1 MMGGIREGVVA
12 LQIKVLLASASLI
25 LAAPITSAQVLE
37 TDRSGVYSVPF
48 DEIRGVHTYAEM
60 VRSARRSVV
69 RINTLRASESGSE
82 RRSASVGNGTG
93 IVVDAP
99 AGLILTNHH
108 VIENADFIFIES
120 LEGGQIEA
128 RLLGFDTATDLAL
141 IQADL
146 PGVETATFGDSALV
160 ETGDLVF
167 AIGYPRGLD
176 QTLSMGVVSGAGRQ
190 GFRNTSTDNIGVDDF
205 LQTDAAIN
213 PGNSGGPLV
222 DSAGRV
228 IGVNTFIISANR
240 QSTGLSFAVPSRV
253 AMTVVQQLREHGRM
267 RRTWLGIFG
276 ENLERNSQAAR
287 NAGVDT
293 GVKVT
298 AIEPGSPASVAGLLA
313 GDIIV
318 GAGTVRIDGLRD
330 LFNFWLLAE
339 PERAYPIFIRRST
352 DALRLSLF
360 PVPIEQSGRATAAS
374 GLSLLGAQFADT
386 PVSLT
391 GTGPRGARVAALE
404 PGGSSTR
411 RGLQIGDVVV
421 EANASPVDSAEALK
435 SIADR
440 AEGGILVLRVRRNGA
455 EVVLLISTASA
466 SARRN

>member
-1 MMGGIREGVVA
+1 MHF
-12 LQIKVLLASASLI
+12 KVLIASTIGS
-25 LAAPITSAQVLE
+25 AAAAIASAQVME
-37 TDRSGVYSVPF
+37 TDRSGAYSAPF

-69 RINTLRASESGSE
+69 RINTLRTAETGSE
-82 RRSASVGNGTG
+82 GRSASVGNGTG
-93 IVVDAP
+93 IVVDAQ

-108 VIENADFIFIES
+108 VVENADLIFVES
-120 LEGGQIEA
+120 PQGGQIEA
-128 RLLGFDTATDLAL
+128 RLRGFDSATDLAL
-141 IQADL
+141 IEAAV
-146 PGVETATFGDSALV
+146 PGVDSAIFGDSAQV

-190 GFRNTSTDNIGVDDF
+190 GFRNRSAEDIGVDDF

-222 DSAGRV
+222 DSSGRV

-240 QSTGLSFAVPSRV
+240 QSTGLGFAVPSRV
-253 AMTVVQQLREHGRM
+253 AVTVIRQLREHGRM
-267 RRTWLGIFG
+267 RRAWLGISG
-276 ENLERNSQAAR
+276 ENLERNSNAAR
-287 NAGVDT
+287 RAGVET
-293 GVKVT
+293 GVTVT
-298 AIEPGSPASVAGLLA
+298 SIEAGSPASIAGLLD

-330 LFNFWLLAE
+330 LLNFWLLAE
-339 PERAYPIFIRRST
+339 PGRSYPVFVRR
-352 DALRLSLF
+352 DAEAMRLSLS
-360 PVPIEQSGRATAAS
+360 PIPIEQRGRPVAQTGLAT
-374 GLSLLGAQFADT
+374 LGAYFVDT

-391 GTGPRGARVAALE
+391 GAGPRGAQVAAVE
-404 PGGSSTR
+404 PGAQTTR
-411 RGLQIGDVVV
+411 RGLQVGDIVF
-421 EANASPVDSAEALK
+421 EANANPVGSAEALK

-440 AEGGILVLRVRRNGA
+440 AEGGILVLRVRRDGA